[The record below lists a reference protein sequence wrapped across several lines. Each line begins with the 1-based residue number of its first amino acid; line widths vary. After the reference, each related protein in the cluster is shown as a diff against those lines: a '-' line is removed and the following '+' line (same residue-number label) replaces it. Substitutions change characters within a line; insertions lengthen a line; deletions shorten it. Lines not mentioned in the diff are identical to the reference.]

1 MKRYSKNSK
10 PFIYVA
16 YPDNKKDDVFNILET
31 LNKDNIEFWY
41 EDSYNKKEYKRLQSS
56 FALLLFITNEFAGSE
71 RFHQI
76 VDDAVKLNKNI
87 LCIYL
92 EDVKKTTWM
101 KLQLSSQQA
110 LSLTTVDEDFIN
122 KLKSSFIFKNMKVTK
137 TQKSSQRN
145 KALVLIVIPV
155 VIALIAFFTIIKP
168 YMAELEGGARQE
180 SIKQWGLTESDL
192 ETIYEIH
199 LVGNMSFESRVYAKY
214 EGNNIKFSQYA
225 ILMDKRFHVI
235 NEGYTTTGSLENKD
249 LEIVQYMPNLKS
261 LDLEGQ
267 QISDIS
273 PLFNTNI
280 EQLRLCCN
288 PITSL
293 EGIQKMKNLKEL
305 AISST
310 NITDI
315 SPVYELNNLETLWI
329 DDTEITDISGLIN
342 NKKLKELNITGS
354 KVRKVPPF
362 NSVKDVRFIAEDIY
376 FNDYSFLDNI
386 KSIDELM
393 VLNKKAGSVLPHLDG
408 KQVYDL
414 TIEKISSLDYFNNI
428 TILPLASISLASP
441 LLNSLEGIEKLEGVS
456 EIKILYYKDDAI
468 KISDLTPLTRL
479 NSLEKVLLNKEMKD
493 LVELQ
498 LKDIKFTVSY
508 ENTSY

>member
-1 MKRYSKNSK
+1 MNRYSKNSK

-16 YPDNKKDDVFNILET
+16 YPNNKKDEVFKILEI
-31 LNKDNIEFWY
+31 LNKDSIEFWY
-41 EDSYNKKEYKRLQSS
+41 ADSFNKKEHKRLHAS
-56 FALLLFITNEFAGSE
+56 FALLLFVTNEYANSE
-71 RFHQI
+71 VFHNI

-92 EDVKKTTWM
+92 EEVEKTPWM
-101 KLQLSSQQA
+101 RMQLSSQQA
-110 LSLTTVDEDFIN
+110 LMVSSIDDDFIN

-137 TQKSSQRN
+137 IQKRFQRN
-145 KALVLIVIPV
+145 RAITLFIIPV
-155 VIALIAFFTIIKP
+155 VVIVVVFFTIIKP
-168 YMAELEGGARQE
+168 YMVELEESTRQE

-192 ETIYEIH
+192 ESIYEIH
-199 LVGNMSFESRVYAKY
+199 LVGNMSFDSRVYAEY
-214 EGNNIKFSQYA
+214 ENNDIKFSQYA
-225 ILMDKRFHVI
+225 MIMDKRFHVI
-235 NEGYTTTGSLENKD
+235 NEGYTKIGSLENKD
-249 LEIVQYMPNLKS
+249 LEIVQYMPNLKN

-354 KVRKVPPF
+354 KVRNVPPF

-393 VLNKKAGSVLPHLDG
+393 VLNKNAGSVLPHLDG

-428 TILPLASISLASP
+428 TILPSASICLASP

>member
-1 MKRYSKNSK
+1 MNRYSKNSK

-16 YPDNKKDDVFNILET
+16 YPNNKKDEVFKILEI
-31 LNKDNIEFWY
+31 LNKDSIEFWY
-41 EDSYNKKEYKRLQSS
+41 ADSFNKKEHKRLHAS
-56 FALLLFITNEFAGSE
+56 FALLLFVTNEYANSE
-71 RFHQI
+71 MFHNI
-76 VDDAVKLNKNI
+76 VDDAIKLNKNI
-87 LCIYL
+87 LCIYF
-92 EDVKKTTWM
+92 EGVEKTPWM
-101 KLQLSSQQA
+101 RMQLSSQQA
-110 LSLTTVDEDFIN
+110 LMASSIDDDFIN

-137 TQKSSQRN
+137 IQKKNQRN
-145 KALVLIVIPV
+145 KAITLFIIPIVV
-155 VIALIAFFTIIKP
+155 AIAVFFTIIKP
-168 YMAELEGGARQE
+168 YMTELEESTRQE
-180 SIKQWGLTESDL
+180 SIKQWGLTESNL
-192 ETIYEIH
+192 ESIYEIH
-199 LVGNMSFESRVYAKY
+199 LVGNMSFDSRVYAEY
-214 EGNNIKFSQYA
+214 ENNDIKFSQYA
-225 ILMDKRFHVI
+225 MVMDKRFHVI
-235 NEGYTTTGSLENKD
+235 NEGYTKIGSLENKD
-249 LEIVQYMPNLKS
+249 LEIVQYMPNLKN

-273 PLFNTNI
+273 ILFDTNI

-386 KSIDELM
+386 KSIDKLM
-393 VLNKKAGSVLPHLDG
+393 VLNNNAGSVLPHLDG

-428 TILPLASISLASP
+428 TILPSASICLIDP
-441 LLNSLEGIEKLEGVS
+441 LINTLDGIEKLEGVS
-456 EIKILYYKDDAI
+456 EIQIVYFDDELPRI
-468 KISDLTPLTRL
+468 RDFTPLIKL
-479 NSLEKVLLNKEMKD
+479 DSLEKVVISREMKD
-493 LVELQ
+493 LIESQ
-498 LKDIKFTVSY
+498 LENRNFTIVY
-508 ENTSY
+508 ND